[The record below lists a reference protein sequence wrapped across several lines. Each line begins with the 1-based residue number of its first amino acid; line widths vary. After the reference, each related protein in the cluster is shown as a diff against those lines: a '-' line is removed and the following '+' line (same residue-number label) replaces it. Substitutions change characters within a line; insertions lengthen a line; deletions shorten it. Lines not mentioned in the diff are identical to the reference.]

1 MRRRVDTVMRK
12 PSLLGAL
19 LLLSACDGGDPV
31 DQAPTAA
38 SEFAASSRGPHVLWD
53 LGARP
58 LPEIPLPND
67 VATFPD
73 ATSPTGVR
81 INASLVAPTSFESR
95 LREGFASLDGWGTF
109 QPLTVA
115 FDDDLDLDNLTRRM
129 RGDDND
135 LRDDAVYLVNLHTGV
150 PVPLDMGDGNF
161 AYTAKVRDAYFVN
174 DPRAGQSNLLF
185 ETVDEDFNRN
195 GLLDPG
201 EDTNFDG
208 VLNRAAV
215 FPRGS
220 RPEDNL
226 TTFWEPDTRTLILR
240 PLLPLEERTRYAVV
254 LTSRLTGRGGRSVR
268 SPFPT
273 VAHPT
278 QAAHLDALDGHLR
291 ARASYYGPL
300 VYRPRGDEPAGTA
313 RVTFAWTFLTQ
324 TTTSDLLAMRR
335 GLYGEGPFAQLQNVR
350 PEFHLRELN
359 SGSNCTA
366 DQRDRPLIIRGAALT
381 SLARQLGEALGV
393 SGAQRDALVESYRYV
408 DYLAFGTYRVP
419 FPMGDPASTDHHAR
433 WDINQRTGTIAH
445 LGTDTGQFGL
455 VVPKPLA
462 GRRPPFPV
470 TLFGH
475 GYTGSFLDALAN
487 GPTLAAHGI
496 ASLGVNAMGHGL
508 TMDAPTR
515 LIVSSLLRG
524 ICNAGVAPAL
534 LENRARDINGDGTP
548 DSGGDFWTAYVF
560 HTRDAMRQSVLDQM
574 QLIRAM
580 RSFDGRTLSLDDLN
594 HNGQLDDLAGD
605 FNGDGVVDVGGPDT
619 PYFATG
625 GSLGGI
631 LSMTLGSADASVRA
645 SAPISGGGGLTDV
658 GVRSTQS
665 GVKEAV
671 ILRVMGPLLTA
682 VPSSAYPPVN
692 RRTRTACTAGQTSL
706 RFIVPD
712 VNDTG
717 ELEVAC
723 LDAGELEP
731 GDDAVLTNIRSGES
745 RCARAGMES
754 RLRIGMPSDLDDR
767 LVLTIFRGGA
777 VTDYG
782 ACTTQPDAQIRRTV
796 DTVTVIEGD
805 CDVHCGHIPPTVQAD
820 ATPRRWSRRGD
831 PLRSPAEG
839 MGIRRQTP
847 EMRRFLLLAQTALD
861 AGDPVSFA
869 PLYFLR
875 RPDDHRPHGL
885 LVINTIGDQ
894 AVPISAGNAFARA
907 AGAIPFLGVG
917 AADRFPELA
926 DYATPRG
933 IFARYD
939 RTPNRVLIDRGVLE
953 GVASL
958 NRFPVPAGANRL
970 FDVDDLD
977 ETLQGFGERN
987 LDQPLRL
994 VRRGVRAGDTAG
1006 LDAAWA
1012 PTTAPWSGDTGPS
1025 VAVLNAYME
1034 PGGSHAFEGPDPR
1047 LPWDPANYLLHV
1059 IGRFFATNGGDL
1071 YYRSHPQD
1079 HACAER
1085 GDCDFIAPLPAP

>member
-1 MRRRVDTVMRK
+1 MGRR
-12 PSLLGAL
+12 LLAGAF

-31 DQAPTAA
+31 DRAPTA
-38 SEFAASSRGPHVLWD
+38 SELAASSRGPHVVWD

-81 INASLVAPTSFESR
+81 LNASLVAPTSFESR

-135 LRDDAVYLVNLHTGV
+135 LRDHAVYLINLRTGV
-150 PVPLDMGDGNF
+150 PVPLDVGDGNF

-185 ETVDEDFNRN
+185 ETVDEDVNFNGR
-195 GLLDPG
+195 LDPG

-226 TTFWEPDTRTLILR
+226 TTFWEPDSRTLILR

-273 VAHPT
+273 VAHPA
-278 QAAHLDALDGHLR
+278 QVDDLEALDGHLR
-291 ARASYYGPL
+291 ARASYYGSL
-300 VYRPRGDEPAGTA
+300 VYRPRGDDPAGTA

-324 TTTSDLLAMRR
+324 TTTSDLLALRR
-335 GLYGEGPFAQLQNVR
+335 GLYGEGPFAQLQGVQ
-350 PEFHLRELN
+350 PEFRLRELN
-359 SGSNCTA
+359 SGSGCTA
-366 DQRDRPLIIRGAALT
+366 DQRDRPLIIRGEALT
-381 SLARQLGEALGV
+381 NLARQLGEALV
-393 SGAQRDALVESYRYV
+393 LASAPRAALVESYRYV
-408 DYLAFGTYRVP
+408 DYLALGTYRTP
-419 FPMGDPASTDHHAR
+419 YLMGDPASTDHHAR

-455 VVPKPLA
+455 IVPKPLA
-462 GRRPPFPV
+462 GRRAPFPV
-470 TLFGH
+470 TLYGH
-475 GYTGSFLDALAN
+475 GYTGSFLDALAA

-508 TMDAPTR
+508 TMDPATR

-534 LENRARDINGDGTP
+534 LENRARDINGDGMP

-580 RSFDGRTLSLDDLN
+580 RGFDGRTRSLDDLN

-631 LSMTLGSADASVRA
+631 LSMTLGSADANVRA
-645 SAPISGGGGLTDV
+645 AAPVSGGGGLTDV

-682 VPSSAYPPVN
+682 IPSSAYPPAG
-692 RRTRTACTAGQTSL
+692 RRTRTACTPTQTSL

-723 LDAGELEP
+723 LEPSDLAP

-754 RLRIGMPSDLDDR
+754 RLRIGFPSNLDDR
-767 LVLTIFRGGA
+767 LVLTIFRGNA
-777 VTDYG
+777 ITDYG
-782 ACTTQPDAQIRRTV
+782 TCALRPDAQVGRVV
-796 DTVTVIEGD
+796 DTMSVIEGD
-805 CDVHCGHIPPTVQAD
+805 CDVHCGHIPPTLQD
-820 ATPRRWSRRGD
+820 GATARRWITRGA
-831 PLRSPAEG
+831 PLSSPAEG

-847 EMRRFLLLAQTALD
+847 EMRRFLLLAQAALD
-861 AGDPVSFA
+861 GGDPVSFA

-875 RPDDHRPHGL
+875 RPDDHLTHGL
-885 LVINTIGDQ
+885 LVVNTIGDQ
-894 AVPISAGNAFARA
+894 AVPINTGNAFARA
-907 AGAIPFLGVG
+907 AGAIPFMGVD
-917 AADRFPELA
+917 APSRFPELA
-926 DYATPRG
+926 DYATPQR

-953 GVASL
+953 GIASL
-958 NRFPVPAGANRL
+958 NRFPTHAGPNRL

-994 VRRGVRAGDTAG
+994 VRRAVRAGNTAE

-1012 PTTAPWSGDTGPS
+1012 PTTAAWNGNTGPS

-1034 PGGSHAFEGPDPR
+1034 PGGSHAFEGPNPA
-1047 LPWDPANYLLHV
+1047 LAWDPANYLLHI
-1059 IGRFFATNGGDL
+1059 IGRFFNTNGADL
-1071 YYRSHPQD
+1071 YYRSHPRD
-1079 HACAER
+1079 HGCAER